1 MHILGRN
8 KKTVWYANPTT
19 LTPVYDDNNLNTGT
33 YTLTYDTPTKVRM
46 SVSVSSGANN
56 LGSQG
61 MAELNP
67 FGIESAYTHRMTT
80 DDMSCPITEESIIWY
95 RREPTKTVTVT
106 RTVNGETV
114 TEETEVPVPHN
125 FKVVRIARSDT
136 HITYY
141 IKEADVS

>member
-1 MHILGRN
+1 MIGLKILNRN
-8 KKTVWYANPTT
+8 KKTIWYANPTT
-19 LTPVYDDNNLNTGT
+19 LTPVLDSYGLRTGTNNLAYEN
-33 YTLTYDTPTKVRM
+33 PRMKRM

-67 FGIESAYTHRMTT
+67 YGITSAYTHRMTT
-80 DDMSCPITEESIIWY
+80 DDMNCDITEESIVWY
-95 RREPTKTVTVT
+95 RKQP
-106 RTVNGETV
+106 GETA
-114 TEETEVPVPHN
+114 TEVPHN
-125 FKVVRIARSDT
+125 FKVVRISRSDN